1 MLSPQYHSPFPLITG
16 YGTVPLLGEGETLQ
30 EVEVPADMDRLI
42 SRAVHDKDTMSS
54 ASVGMSD
61 LSDEI
66 LLCILCRVPVCD
78 LVMNVANVCSKL
90 HTLCHDKTLLSK
102 VSLSEEYL
110 ADDLLVRHTL
120 RQLASRVQSLSL
132 NGCYWLAGSTV
143 ELVSRCRGVTH
154 LDVTGCRLT
163 TPRLSRL
170 LSSLSLLT
178 SLAFDVTACFNLAL
192 LGPEAVDSLS
202 RLSELRQTL
211 LTPSYGVVPCCGQL
225 RKLMLQF
232 DIPDVTK
239 EGVGVCCQLMVGQSS
254 VPHYQQLE
262 EFTARLAP
270 GEVNQTLLL
279 LYLAVFS
286 VHVPKRLR
294 VFLVSIP
301 GPNPTHWPAAPSLAQ
316 SLSRRG
322 DLVALQLPR
331 SWLDGLSLK
340 AALEGNSPK
349 HLSFSRCPAL
359 WPQVFQS
366 LLEGGVEDAAQLL
379 SLNLSGINQVV
390 YSECRSADDHLAPW
404 TMSRLAV
411 GCFNV
416 KHLNLMH
423 THYHHQNSN
432 QGDDAHLCAS
442 LATLRNLRSLTLPA
456 CALSDGL
463 NSHQS
468 ATNSA
473 FSSAL
478 FLGLKKTPRV
488 GLQNYRPDS
497 RSPPSGDSTSA
508 LARLLTGCPLLETLE
523 VIGPGFVSVLPRL
536 EPCGRAYVEPRGMC
550 AWARGVGDAHLAA
563 LEALPRLH
571 RLTLAGLP
579 GVLKGTGLVQLARQC
594 KDLQV
599 LSLANLGSLK
609 AMNYTPALLDTL
621 KQCTQLQD
629 LRLEQPHLNAN
640 ASFFEALSCCS
651 RLQRLCLIS
660 RGGTFD
666 PSAAGTFMER
676 CSHVIMCHMFMGGTL
691 VACRTLQKHLQD
703 RFSADRSALSVVVY
717 PLQHEDLPSV
727 IRDIPLTLLDRIT
740 LFQSHVAQPPHL
752 SPL

>member
-1 MLSPQYHSPFPLITG
+1 MS
-16 YGTVPLLGEGETLQ
+16 GTVRGISE
-30 EVEVPADMDRLI
+30 DMDRQI
-42 SRAVHDKDTMSS
+42 VQAVFDEDTMSS
-54 ASVGMSD
+54 TSVGMSD

-66 LLCILCRVPVCD
+66 LLCILRHVPVCD
-78 LVMNVANVCSKL
+78 LVWNVANVCHKL
-90 HTLCHDKTLLSK
+90 HTLCHDKTLLTN

-110 ADDLLVRHTL
+110 ADDLLVRHIL
-120 RQLASRVQSLSL
+120 KRLANHVQSLSL
-132 NGCYWLAGSTV
+132 NGCYWLAGSTM
-143 ELVSRCRGVTH
+143 EFLARCRGVTH

-163 TPRLSRL
+163 SLRLSRL
-170 LSSLSLLT
+170 LSSLSLLR
-178 SLAFDVTACFNLAL
+178 SLAFDVTPGFNSAQLSS
-192 LGPEAVDSLS
+192 EAVDSLS

-211 LTPSYGVVPCCGQL
+211 LTPSYGVVPCCAQL

-232 DIPDVTK
+232 DISDVTR
-239 EGVGVCCQLMVGQSS
+239 EGIGVCCQLMMGQSS

-301 GPNPTHWPAAPSLAQ
+301 GPNPAHWPAAPSLAQ
-316 SLSRRG
+316 SLGQRG
-322 DLVALQLPR
+322 DLEALQLPR
-331 SWLDGLSLK
+331 SWLDSLSLK
-340 AALEGNSPK
+340 RALEGNSPK

-366 LLEGGVEDAAQLL
+366 LLEGGVKDAAQLT
-379 SLNLSGINQVV
+379 SLNLSGINKVL
-390 YSECRSADDHLAPW
+390 YSECRSVEDQLVPA

-411 GCFNV
+411 GCSNV
-416 KHLNLMH
+416 KQLNLMH
-423 THYHHQNSN
+423 THYHHENST
-432 QGDDAHLCAS
+432 GVGGETHLCAS
-442 LATLRNLRSLTLPA
+442 LAKLAHLRSLTLPA

-463 NSHQS
+463 NTHQIT
-468 ATNSA
+468 TNDTSP
-473 FSSAL
+473 SPL
-478 FLGLKKTPRV
+478 FLGLKKPPRL
-488 GLQNYRPDS
+488 GIQNYKPDAACTL
-497 RSPPSGDSTSA
+497 SGDSISGLTLL
-508 LARLLTGCPLLETLE
+508 LAGCPFLETLE
-523 VIGPGFVSVLPRL
+523 LIGPGFVSALPRL
-536 EPCGRAYVEPRGMC
+536 EPCTRASVEPRGMC

-579 GVLKGTGLVQLARQC
+579 GVLRGTGLVQLTRQC

-599 LSLANLGSLK
+599 LSLANMGSLK
-609 AMNYTPALLDTL
+609 TMNYTPALLDTL
-621 KQCTQLQD
+621 KQCTQLRE
-629 LRLEQPHLNAN
+629 LRLEQPYLNAG

-660 RGGTFD
+660 RSGTFD
-666 PSAAGTFMER
+666 PSAAETFMER
-676 CSHVIMCHMFMGGTL
+676 CRHVIMCHMFMGGTL
-691 VACRTLQKHLQD
+691 VACRTLQKVLLD
-703 RFSADRSALSVVVY
+703 RFSTHRSALSVVIY
-717 PLQHEDLPSV
+717 PLQHEDLSSV